1 MLADLLP
8 PFWDELLARTD
19 GPLQFRFILQP
30 AMATFLAIRDGYRD
44 AVAGRPPYLQD
55 ILRNPATRAERLKE
69 GCDAVARVM
78 LLGVAMDAAYQ
89 FSVIKAF
96 RPLEMVVVVLLL
108 AFVPYL
114 LMRGP
119 AKRVFQHYLL
129 RKTRNL
135 ASRRNGA
142 QKGGVG

>member
-1 MLADLLP
+1 MPADLLP

-30 AMATFLAIRDGYRD
+30 VMASLLAIRDGYRD
-44 AVAGRPPYLQD
+44 AAGGRTPYLQD
-55 ILRNPATRAERLKE
+55 ILRNPAGRAERLKE
-69 GCDAVARVM
+69 GFQAVTRVI
-78 LLGVAMDAAYQ
+78 LLGIAMDAAYQ

-96 RPLEMVVVVLLL
+96 RPLEMVTVVLLL

-119 AKRVFQHYLL
+119 ARRVIHWYLV
-129 RKTRNL
+129 RK
-135 ASRRNGA
+135 ASQKTDEHRRGA
-142 QKGGVG
+142 V

>member
-1 MLADLLP
+1 MPADLLP

-44 AVAGRPPYLQD
+44 AAGGRPPYLQD
-55 ILRNPATRAERLKE
+55 ILRNPPGRAGRLKE
-69 GCDAVARVM
+69 GFQAATRVM
-78 LLGVAMDAAYQ
+78 LLGVVMDAAYQ
-89 FSVIKAF
+89 FAVIQAF
-96 RPLEMVVVVLLL
+96 RPLQMVTVVLLL

-119 AKRVFQHYLL
+119 AMRVIHWYLA
-129 RKTRNL
+129 RK
-135 ASRRNGA
+135 APRRDRSIA
-142 QKGGVG
+142 PRT